1 MKKSL
6 PDVLVVDDDEEFR
19 PLLLQRLTRTGFA
32 TEAAASGT
40 QALEVAQRCQFDV
53 AVFDMQM
60 PGMSGLELLEKFK
73 AAYPETEVILL
84 TGQGS
89 IESAVQAM
97 QLGAFNY
104 LLKPFGMGE
113 LEAQIKKAA
122 ERRELRKENEQ
133 LRTILS
139 RRQIPKKIIGES
151 PAMKEI
157 FRLIDRAGPSSRAI
171 LIQGESGT
179 GKELVAEALH
189 HASARADR
197 PLVAVN
203 CAALPET
210 LLESELFGHE
220 KGAFT
225 GAVAAKQG
233 LFEAAD
239 GGTLFIDEIGEMP
252 GSLQA
257 KLLRVLENGTLRRV
271 GSIQERKVDVRLLAA
286 TNRNLP
292 DEIKAARFREDLYYR
307 INVMSLELPPLRER
321 QGDIELLVDHFLGDD
336 WHIEDDALQALLR
349 YSWPGNV
356 RQLINVLERAKI
368 LADNDVIHRSE
379 LPKEVLHGAGS
390 TPAQPATA
398 GSATVEAPDDLGAFQ
413 RQKVLEVLKREDFN
427 KARAARALGISR
439 RKLYRL
445 LEKYNL
451 GDSGPPPP
459 AELRS

>member
-1 MKKSL
+1 MKKTL
-6 PDVLVVDDDEEFR
+6 PDVLVVDDDEDFR
-19 PLLLQRLTRTGFA
+19 PLLVQRLTRTGFA
-32 TEAAASGT
+32 TEAAANGT
-40 QALEVAQRCQFDV
+40 QALEIAQRRQFDV

-60 PGMSGLELLEKFK
+60 PGMTGLELLEKYK
-73 AAYPETEVILL
+73 AVYPETEVILL
-84 TGQGS
+84 TGQGT

-104 LLKPFGMGE
+104 LLKPFGMSE

-139 RRQIPKKIIGES
+139 RRQKTTKIIGES
-151 PAMKEI
+151 AAMKEI
-157 FRLIDRAGPSSRAI
+157 FRLIDRAGPSNRAI

-189 HASARADR
+189 QASQRADR

-292 DEIKAARFREDLYYR
+292 DEIKAGRFREDLYYR

-321 QGDIELLVDHFLGDD
+321 RGDIELLVDHLLGDD
-336 WHIEDDALQALLR
+336 WHIEDDAIQALVR

-368 LADNDVIHRSE
+368 LADDDVIRLKE
-379 LPKEVLHGAGS
+379 LPKEVIHGGS
-390 TPAQPATA
+390 TGSVQPSVTEAALSEAT
-398 GSATVEAPDDLGAFQ
+398 DDLSAFQ
-413 RQKVLEVLKREDFN
+413 RQKVLAVLKRESFN

-445 LEKYNL
+445 LEKYGLDDGN
-451 GDSGPPPP
+451 SP
-459 AELRS
+459 AAAEPIT